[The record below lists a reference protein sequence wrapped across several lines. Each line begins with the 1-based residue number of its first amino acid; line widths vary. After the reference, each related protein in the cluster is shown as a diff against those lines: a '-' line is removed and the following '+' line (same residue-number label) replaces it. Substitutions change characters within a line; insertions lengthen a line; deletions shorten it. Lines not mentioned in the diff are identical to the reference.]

1 MTAHAGSSVDELLLE
16 LMDLVTLAMPQPL
29 YEGVVSFVPNED
41 GRRPALSDLDGKAH
55 VDAPKC
61 VALGHNDNHVLDAIN
76 SILAD
81 IGDAT
86 DAAAQLRVRHGRIEW
101 RDAADGSR
109 DVLLIETQPDA
120 APVVRVR
127 RTFTDDELRFLLFT
141 PALFAEL
148 HRTEASALRQQQAL
162 DEALRGVEKFKID
175 MESGRIVFSGAGIAD
190 QPWRFELVGSHLH
203 EKGDNGSMGSS
214 RFLWAFANDEVGM
227 PLKAGTARLRDA
239 CEKRVGMRL
248 FVEPDLGGPEPMFHR
263 LAMHAAVEM
272 AAFALYRA
280 PFASRSG
287 TGAMYLALR
296 AA

>member
-1 MTAHAGSSVDELLLE
+1 MSNSVDELLLE

-55 VDAPKC
+55 ADAPKC

-76 SILAD
+76 SILTD
-81 IGDAT
+81 IADAT

-101 RDAADGSR
+101 RDADKGSR
-109 DVLLIETQPDA
+109 DVMLIETIPDT

-127 RTFTDDELRFLLFT
+127 RTFTEDEMRFLLFT

-148 HRTEASALRQQQAL
+148 HHTEPASLRQQQAL
-162 DEALRGVEKFKID
+162 DETLRGVEKFKID
-175 MESGRIVFSGAGIAD
+175 MEQGLIVFSGAGVAD
-190 QPWRFELVGSHLH
+190 QPWRFELVGSFLH
-203 EKGDNGSMGSS
+203 EKGDKDAAGSS
-214 RFLWAFANDEVGM
+214 RFLWAFANDEVDLR
-227 PLKAGTARLRDA
+227 LKAGTARLRDVSDRRA
-239 CEKRVGMRL
+239 GLRL
-248 FVEPDLGGPEPMFHR
+248 FAEPEVGGPEPMFHR

-280 PFASRSG
+280 PFASSTG
-287 TGAMYLALR
+287 TGAMYLALFP
-296 AA
+296 A